1 MICDALAVARAPGET
16 DAAALDRELAREPLL
31 LVVDNLEH
39 LPDAA
44 PLLAALLER
53 HPALR
58 LVGTS
63 RQPVGIR
70 AERLYPVA
78 PLPARP
84 AVELF
89 AARARARDPAFALS
103 DENAAGVAAVCERL
117 GGLPLALELAA
128 ARLGVLSPAAL
139 AERLD
144 DALDLLGRGPR
155 DAPERQQTL
164 RATLDWSFDLL
175 DDAERDAFTALGAF
189 AGGCELD
196 AAEAVTE
203 ASLAELEALVAKSL
217 VTARDARLSML
228 EPVRQYAAELLAA
241 RPDAGAVHRRHL
253 EFFVALAERSEVPIW
268 VGNPLVPGVP
278 ASAARARRAA
288 RGRDMGTGRWGGRPR
303 ARARRRAR
311 PVRLV
316 LLRAGGAASVV
327 GGGGRRRRA

>member
-1 MICDALAVARAPGET
+1 MAIEVARAAGGRFASLAAVAAADRVPASICDALAVARAPGET

-39 LPDAA
+39 LPGGRAAPRRSARTPPDAA
-44 PLLAALLER
+44 PA
-53 HPALR
+53 
-58 LVGTS
+58 GTS

-78 PLPARP
+78 PLPRPPRSSCSRAGARP
-84 AVELF
+84 
-89 AARARARDPAFALS
+89 RPRRS
-103 DENAAGVAAVCERL
+103 GSRDENAAGVAAVCARL

-128 ARLGVLSPAAL
+128 ARLGVLEPAAL
-139 AERLD
+139 AGRLD
-144 DALDLLGRGPR
+144 DALDLLGHGPR

-175 DDAERDAFTALGAF
+175 DAAERDAFTALGAF

-203 ASLAELEALVAKSL
+203 ASLAELEGLVAKSL
-217 VTARDARLSML
+217 VTARDGRLSMV

-268 VGNPLVPGVP
+268 VGNRSCPEYQR
-278 ASAARARRAA
+278 SAARARRAA
-288 RGRDMGTGRWGGRPR
+288 CGRDMGTRGRGG
-303 ARARRRAR
+303 
-311 PVRLV
+311 
-316 LLRAGGAASVV
+316 
-327 GGGGRRRRA
+327 